1 MGHIK
6 KISPLLISVILI
18 ILWLPGTAFA
28 ETVSSL
34 GDPTGYVNDYA
45 GVISK
50 SDERTLISICEDLVA
65 ANSVEMAI
73 VTINTTGSLD
83 ISDFTF
89 ELFNTWGIGGKEAD
103 NGLLILAA
111 IDDHEFW
118 VTTGYGVEDV
128 ITDTLAVRI
137 MENEAVPEFRN
148 DDYGEGLIKAAA
160 QYAAVLG
167 GETYD
172 TGISFNLGWVLVPIF
187 AIVGLIIL
195 ISFAVRL
202 KCPRCGS
209 RVTMSNDREVLS
221 SDYSHSGIR
230 KKDYVCNVC
239 HHEFSRMIVIPML
252 VAKAGSG
259 GGSSGWSFGGSS
271 GWSSG
276 GSSFGGFSG
285 GSSGGGGGGGSW

>member
-18 ILWLPGTAFA
+18 VLWFSGTAFA

-34 GDPTGYVNDYA
+34 GKPTGYVNDYA

-50 SDERTLISICEDLVA
+50 SDEIKLNSICEDLVA

-73 VTINTTGSLD
+73 VTINTTGGRD
-83 ISDFTF
+83 ISDFTI
-89 ELFNTWGIGGKEAD
+89 ELFNTWGIGGKNAD

-111 IDDHEFW
+111 IDDHDFW
-118 VTTGYGVEDV
+118 VTTGYGIEGV

-148 DDYGEGLIKAAA
+148 DDYGEGLIKAAT
-160 QYAAVLG
+160 QFAAVLSD
-167 GETYD
+167 ETYD
-172 TGISFNLGWVLVPIF
+172 TGFSFNFGWVLIPIL
-187 AIVGLIIL
+187 AIAALVII

-209 RVTMSNDREVLS
+209 RVTMTNDREVLS

-239 HHEFSRMIVIPML
+239 HHEFSRMRVIPML
-252 VAKAGSG
+252 VQRAGYG
-259 GGSSGWSFGGSS
+259 GGSTGWISGGSS